1 MECGSLISLTLC
13 AILSL
18 FLLPRCHQPDKIE
31 TVLDEATAEATKLG
45 VSHLV
50 STIDIHFKI
59 GRRVGLGFFFF
70 FFLMRPGQGVCGRAF
85 RRSTPSPSLF
95 ASSPHRSVPLHAS
108 LEVEARVE
116 KVVGA

>member
-1 MECGSLISLTLC
+1 MRLSHFSHSFC

-18 FLLPRCHQPDKIE
+18 FLLSRCHQPDKIE
-31 TVLDEATAEATKLG
+31 TVLDEATAEAAKVG

-50 STIDIHFKI
+50 STIDIHFKN
-59 GRRVGLGFFFF
+59 GRRVGFRFFFF
-70 FFLMRPGQGVCGRAF
+70 FFLMRPGQGVCGHAF

-95 ASSPHRSVPLHAS
+95 ASSLHRSVPLHAS